1 LEAKLALVL
10 IADDS
15 SFQRKVLAGALA
27 KAGYET
33 LEAANGKDGIEKALT
48 SEPACILMDILMPD
62 LDGVSALQELRARG
76 NKAPVIMVTADI
88 QETTRKKCMNLGAV
102 GFVNKPVKGPSLDNL
117 LNIVK
122 CYVP

>member
-1 LEAKLALVL
+1 MALVL
-10 IADDS
+10 IVDDS
-15 SFQRKVLAGALA
+15 SFQRKVLTGALT

-33 LEAANGKDGIEKALT
+33 LEATNGKDGIDKAVT
-48 SEPACILMDILMPD
+48 NKPSCILMDILMPD

-88 QETTRKKCMNLGAV
+88 QETTKKKCMNLGAV
-102 GFVNKPVKGPSLDNL
+102 GFVNKPIKGPSLDNL